1 MISYVFPRLLSATP
15 TLLGVTLAVFMFV
28 HVLPGDPAR
37 LMAGIQAT
45 EEAVQ
50 LVRSSLGLDKP
61 LWVQYG
67 IYFNDLIHG
76 SLGISNRDAAAVST
90 HLAQAFGP
98 TLFLTLAAMVVAIA
112 IGLAAGIIAAVSH
125 GRFLDVWTTSQAKF
139 AISLP

>member
-1 MISYVFPRLLSATP
+1 MTSYIFRRLLSATP

-45 EEAVQ
+45 EESVQ
-50 LVRSSLGLDKP
+50 MVRQSLGLDKP

-76 SLGISNRDAAAVST
+76 SLGISNRDAAAVLT
-90 HLAQAFGP
+90 ADERR
-98 TLFLTLAAMVVAIA
+98 TLEEPEAYLGAAEGFRRRLMQE
-112 IGLAAGIIAAVSH
+112 
-125 GRFLDVWTTSQAKF
+125 RDD
-139 AISLP
+139 